1 MTEYR
6 CLTVDPK
13 GKKTWQR
20 VEAADEQA
28 CVQMMM
34 ASGLTPLEVNSGRM
48 NLAEKLGQPVN
59 LSFGSSLPEQA
70 LILSQLALLV
80 RSGLPVDRSLDLLRD
95 QASKARQKQLLSD
108 ILSHVKEGG
117 GLAGALEARR
127 IFPSYV
133 VGVIRSSEKSGKL
146 GEALTSLA
154 ARMTKG
160 AEIRSKLI
168 TALTYPVAVLIATLA
183 ALIIVLTSVVPQF
196 EPIFVGN
203 EDKLPGLTNF
213 VLALSAFVRGYG
225 LIFIVGGLIMILTI
239 WLFFKSEP
247 GQKALSKAA
256 LFLPGMGLRDQYLAG
271 QFTGLL
277 STLIGNGL
285 TVVRALPLARETL
298 SSQRWQRELAIVE
311 TRIREGS
318 RLSFALEETSVFPR
332 TASRLIEVG
341 ERTGKLGETCGH
353 ASKIMGDAAAAR
365 IERIVTLINP
375 IAIILLGGLVA
386 MLVAGVML
394 GIFALGDFAG

>member
-6 CLTVDPK
+6 CLTVNAA
-13 GKKTWQR
+13 GKKSWQNI
-20 VEAADEQA
+20 EASDEQG
-28 CVQMMM
+28 CVQIMM
-34 ASGLTPLEVNSGRM
+34 ARGLTPLQVSSGAMSLSERL
-48 NLAEKLGQPVN
+48 NQPIN
-59 LSFGSSLPEQA
+59 ISFGAGLSEQA

-95 QASKARQKQLLSD
+95 QAGKARQRQLLSD
-108 ILSHVKEGG
+108 ILDQVKEGK
-117 GLAGALEARR
+117 GLAGALETRR

-133 VGVIRSSEKSGKL
+133 VGVIRSSERSGKL
-146 GEALTSLA
+146 GEALTSLSM
-154 ARMTKG
+154 RMTK
-160 AEIRSKLI
+160 ATETRSKLI
-168 TALTYPVAVLIATLA
+168 TALTYPVAVLLATLA

-196 EPIFVGN
+196 EPIFEGQ
-203 EDKLPGLTNF
+203 EEKLPALTNF
-213 VLALSAFVRGYG
+213 VLSLSDFVRSYGASFLSA
-225 LIFIVGGLIMILTI
+225 ILLAALAL
-239 WLFFKSEP
+239 WLFLRSES
-247 GQKALSKAA
+247 GQKALSNLAP
-256 LFLPGMGLRDQYLAG
+256 LLPGMKLRDQYLAG

-277 STLIGNGL
+277 ATLIGNGL

-298 SSQRWQRELAIVE
+298 PSRRWKRELALVE

-318 RLSFALEETSVFPR
+318 RLSYALEATSIFPR

-353 ASKIMGDAAAAR
+353 ASKIMSETAAAR
-365 IERIVTLINP
+365 IERIVSLVNP
-375 IAIILLGGLVA
+375 IAIIVLGGLVA